1 MARPLMHYTIAQL
14 TERFAEAKT
23 DAKKLKELAEELQ
36 HRRVPSA
43 VALLGK
49 VQKALKAPPASG
61 AAAARS
67 ADVPKTVPTKQPDL
81 WGESERLSQQE
92 KAEPTTA
99 ESKSSRPGFAQ
110 KSSIGSASPANAAAD
125 KDATVPLSI
134 TIDEAY
140 KLLKATPSSTW
151 EAIEQNRRQLVQQS
165 HPDRIALLSPKQGLD
180 FQAEARRI
188 NAAYAVLCRFRLG
201 AP

>member
-1 MARPLMHYTIAQL
+1 MHYTIAQL

-49 VQKALKAPPASG
+49 VQKALKALPASG

-67 ADVPKTVPTKQPDL
+67 ADVSGMWSTKQPDL
-81 WGESERLSQQE
+81 WSESERLSPQE
-92 KAEPTTA
+92 NEPTTPEVRA
-99 ESKSSRPGFAQ
+99 TRPESPEKSSVDSR
-110 KSSIGSASPANAAAD
+110 GSTNAPADATAAAR
-125 KDATVPLSI
+125 PSI
-134 TIDEAY
+134 TVDEAY

-151 EAIEQNRRQLVQQS
+151 ESIEQNRQQLVQQS
-165 HPDRIALLSPKQGLD
+165 HPDRIALLSSEQRLH
-180 FQAEARRI
+180 FQAEARRV